1 MDKPKA
7 STELSKKY
15 LISLKT
21 EPSFDILSFEEFRRK
36 DMKIEIKKISQK
48 IKTMF
53 LFYLVSIVFLVAC
66 IVTRSFILHL

>member
-15 LISLKT
+15 LTSLKT
-21 EPSFDILSFEEFRRK
+21 EPSFEVLSFEEFRRK
-36 DMKIEIKKISQK
+36 DTKIEIKKIKEK

-53 LFYLVSIVFLVAC
+53 LFYLVSVVFLIAC
-66 IVTRSFILHL
+66 IVTRSVILHA